1 MVLGDKSFLE
11 DDLKSSYSKAGASHV
26 LAVSGLHVGI
36 IFLVLNYLFGF
47 FLKGNLFAPRFLR
60 SVFIVALLWGYAVL
74 TGLSPSVLRA
84 SVMFSFL
91 QFGFLF
97 QRPYCVYSSIVAS
110 AFVLLLFA
118 PHLLFDVGFQLSYAA
133 VLSILFFQ
141 PRISNLRLVACV
153 KECAFIPSRYRKIP
167 RSLIGWSVDLTTVSL
182 AAQIGTIPLVLY
194 YFHQFSCLFWLSG
207 LFVIPLAVALIYL
220 ALSSFSVSFIPLVS
234 SFFVSALSFVASL
247 TNKVVVFIGE
257 LPFAVVD
264 WVDFR
269 KEDVVIYYIMLF
281 FLALFLVN
289 RKAVHLM
296 VGMAAASVLLVV
308 SSLRVCTPADTS
320 VAVYNYAGRS
330 AVNLYGRGFNIVC
343 SSADSSLV
351 CRQLKRFWIRQ
362 HTTPAVFSSSHLL
375 EGGGVSV
382 FVVDRDLSGMPEYGR
397 PVSVDYLVVS
407 ADVRFPVSKLKSL
420 FKYKQL
426 IVDSS
431 CSLATSYWWKKQCPS
446 AHLVRVAGDYIEHI

>member
-1 MVLGDKSFLE
+1 MVLGDKSLLE

-26 LAVSGLHVGI
+26 LAVSGLYVGI

-110 AFVLLLFA
+110 AFVLLLFD

-153 KECAFIPSRYRKIP
+153 KECTFIPSRYRKIP

-220 ALSSFSVSFIPLVS
+220 ALSSFVVSFIPLVS

-296 VGMAAASVLLVV
+296 VGLAAASVLLVV
-308 SSLRVCTPADTS
+308 SSLRVLHAC
-320 VAVYNYAGRS
+320 RH
-330 AVNLYGRGFNIVC
+330 VC
-343 SSADSSLV
+343 
-351 CRQLKRFWIRQ
+351 
-362 HTTPAVFSSSHLL
+362 
-375 EGGGVSV
+375 GG
-382 FVVDRDLSGMPEYGR
+382 L
-397 PVSVDYLVVS
+397 
-407 ADVRFPVSKLKSL
+407 
-420 FKYKQL
+420 
-426 IVDSS
+426 
-431 CSLATSYWWKKQCPS
+431 
-446 AHLVRVAGDYIEHI
+446 